1 MEVVIFIAMMI
12 VPFVSI
18 AALVIAVLNNGKV
31 KALKFLVLTLAKSQ
45 DSPQTSGALR
55 EFQVR
60 DI

>member
-1 MEVVIFIAMMI
+1 MEIVIFIAMMV

-31 KALKFLVLTLAKSQ
+31 KALKSLVLTLAKSTEV
-45 DSPQTSGALR
+45 PGTSSALR
-55 EFQVR
+55 EYQVR